1 MLDPAVGR
9 SKQGRPR
16 CAGDIQPFMQQQKGN
31 SPLGLRPVLFVVGAF
46 LTILGVAM
54 LVPAAVDLAGGDPD
68 WVSFFVSGA
77 LTVLVGLLLTFA
89 NFDRNITLSRHQAF
103 LLTVLSWLGVTAFS
117 AMPFHLSRFRMSYT
131 DAFFEAISGLTTT
144 GATVI
149 TGLDLAP
156 PGILLWRSLLHW
168 LGGIGIVVMAIS
180 LLPFLRVGGM
190 QLFKMESSD
199 TGDKVLGKVSQLGAA
214 LVLIYIA
221 LTTLCTVFYLLGGMT
236 LFEAVN
242 HAMST
247 LSTGGYS
254 TSDSS
259 IAHFNSHFINW
270 VAIVFM
276 ICGGVPF
283 TLFIRMGRGGVRVLF
298 SDLQVRG
305 FLGFLILTSVILTV
319 WMMLTGKDDLFDTFS
334 HVMFSVVSVVTTTGF
349 ASADYTQ
356 WGNLAVASFFA
367 LLFVGGCTG
376 STAGGI
382 KIFRFH
388 IAWKLFVSHIHR
400 LISPNAVEV
409 QRYGDRRITED
420 VAASVLLFFFIYIAT
435 VGGITLFLAAVGL
448 DWVTAISG
456 AATAVGNVGPG
467 LGDIIGP
474 AGNFQPLPDAAKWAL
489 SVGMLLGR
497 LEFFSVLVLLFWRFW
512 RD

>member
-1 MLDPAVGR
+1 MLDSERTR
-9 SKQGRPR
+9 SRLSGRPT
-16 CAGDIQPFMQQQKGN
+16 GESQLFMRQLKEH
-31 SPLGLRPVLFVVGAF
+31 SPISLRPVLFVLGAF

-54 LVPAAVDLAGGDPD
+54 LMPAVVDLAGGDPD
-68 WVSFFVSGA
+68 WVSFFVSGT
-77 LTVLVGLLLTFA
+77 LTVLVGLMLTFA

-103 LLTVLSWLGVTAFS
+103 LLTVLSWVGVTAFS
-117 AMPFHLSRFRMSYT
+117 AMPFHLSRFHMSYT

-214 LVLIYIA
+214 LVLIYVA
-221 LTTLCTVFYLLGGMT
+221 LTVLCTVCFMLGGMT

-259 IAHFNSHFINW
+259 LGHFDSHFINW
-270 VAIVFM
+270 VAIIFM

-283 TLFIRMGRGGVRVLF
+283 TLFIRMGRGGLWVLL

-305 FLGFLILTSVILTV
+305 FLGFLFVASAALTM
-319 WMMLTGKDDLFDTFS
+319 WMMFNGKEDLFDTFS
-334 HVMFSVVSVVTTTGF
+334 HVTFSVVSVVTTTGF
-349 ASADYTQ
+349 ASVDYTQ

-382 KIFRFH
+382 KIFRYH

-420 VAASVLLFFFIYIAT
+420 VAASVLLFFFVYIAT

-474 AGNFQPLPDAAKWAL
+474 AGNFQSLPDAAKWAL

-497 LEFFSVLVLLFWRFW
+497 LEFFSVLVLLSWRFW